1 MKQLAQIA
9 GVSEATASLAMN
21 NRPGVKATTRD
32 YIQQLAK
39 EHGYIPSQNAQSLAM
54 KKSGL
59 IGMIIPNISNTNY
72 AGLVE
77 SVEILLRENG
87 YHLVVATSR
96 SDASYESE
104 MIKQFI
110 AFRVEGVI
118 LYPSV
123 KHNEDP
129 SYVNLLKNY
138 NIPFVYIGGYYR
150 EVEGP
155 VCIND
160 YLQSMRLVVN
170 DLLASGCRR
179 VCLVSG
185 DKSIV
190 SNSLRRQGIRDILQA
205 NNLPFFAEDHIS
217 LEQPNYQNAYDV
229 FSRMMQS
236 SFEYDAV
243 ITVNALS
250 ALGIYNAAIENG
262 LRVPQDLSI
271 VAGDCYLPQKACA
284 ISLTGIRFDSDLLVH
299 RAVDILL
306 SQIQGIE
313 VESKW
318 VTVAPTLIQGDS
330 TRHTY

>member
-1 MKQLAQIA
+1 
-9 GVSEATASLAMN
+9 MN
-21 NRPGVKATTRD
+21 NRPGVKAATRD

-39 EHGYIPSQNAQSLAM
+39 EHGYIPSQNAQSLAL

-77 SVEILLRENG
+77 SVETLLREKG
-87 YHLVVATSR
+87 YHLIVATSR

-118 LYPSV
+118 LYPSI

-129 SYVNLLKNY
+129 TYVNLLKSY

-150 EVEGP
+150 QVEGP

-160 YLQSMRLVVN
+160 YLESMRLVVN
-170 DLLASGCRR
+170 ELLASGCRR

-190 SNSLRRQGIRDILQA
+190 SNSLRRQGIRNILHA
-205 NNLPFFAEDHIS
+205 NKLSFTDEDHIA
-217 LEQPNYQNAYDV
+217 LDKPDYQNAYTT
-229 FSRMMQS
+229 FSQMMREA
-236 SFEYDAV
+236 FPYDAV

-262 LRVPQDLSI
+262 INVPQDLSI

-284 ISLTGIRFDSDLLVH
+284 ISLTGIRFDSDLLVQ

-313 VESKW
+313 LESMW
-318 VTVAPTLIQGDS
+318 VTVTPTLIRGDS
-330 TRHTY
+330 TRHAY

>member
-1 MKQLAQIA
+1 
-9 GVSEATASLAMN
+9 MN
-21 NRPGVKATTRD
+21 NRPGVKAATRD

-54 KKSGL
+54 NKSGL

-77 SVEILLRENG
+77 NVEILLREKG
-87 YHLVVATSR
+87 YHLIVATSR

-118 LYPSV
+118 LYPSI

-129 SYVNLLKNY
+129 SYVNLLKSY

-150 EVEGP
+150 QVEGP
-155 VCIND
+155 VCINN
-160 YLQSMRLVVN
+160 YLESMHLVVN
-170 DLLASGCRR
+170 ELLASGCRR

-190 SNSLRRQGIRDILQA
+190 SNSLRRQGIRDILRA
-205 NNLPFFAEDHIS
+205 NNLPFSDEDHIS
-217 LEQPNYQNAYDV
+217 LDKPDYQNAYTT
-229 FSRMMQS
+229 FSQMMQNT
-236 SFEYDAV
+236 FEYDAV

-250 ALGIYNAAIENG
+250 ALGVYNAAIENG
-262 LRVPQDLSI
+262 ITVPQDLSI

-284 ISLTGIRFDSDLLVH
+284 ISLTSIRFDSDLLVQ

-306 SQIQGIE
+306 SQIQGTE
-313 VESKW
+313 VENKW
-318 VTVAPTLIQGDS
+318 ITVAPTLVQGDS
-330 TRHTY
+330 TRRIY

>member
-1 MKQLAQIA
+1 
-9 GVSEATASLAMN
+9 MN
-21 NRPGVKATTRD
+21 NRPGVKAATRD
-32 YIQQLAK
+32 YIRKLAQ

-59 IGMIIPNISNTNY
+59 IGMIIPNISNANY

-77 SVEILLRENG
+77 SVETLLREKG
-87 YHLVVATSR
+87 YHLIVATSR

-118 LYPSV
+118 LYPSI

-129 SYVNLLKNY
+129 SYIELLKSY

-150 EVEGP
+150 QVEGP

-160 YLQSMRLVVN
+160 YLLSMRLVVT

-179 VCLVSG
+179 ICLVSG

-190 SNSLRRQGIRDILQA
+190 SNSLRRQGIRDVLQA
-205 NNLPFFAEDHIS
+205 HGLSFFDEDHIS
-217 LEQPNYQNAYDV
+217 LDSPDYHNAYV
-229 FSRMMQS
+229 TFSQMMQG
-236 SFEYDAV
+236 SFEYEAV

-262 LRVPQDLSI
+262 IRVPQDLSI

-284 ISLTGIRFDSDLLVH
+284 ISLTSIRFDSALLVQ

-306 SQIQGIE
+306 TQIGGAKPEANWI
-313 VESKW
+313 
-318 VTVAPTLIQGDS
+318 TVAPTLVQGDS
-330 TRHTY
+330 TRHPQK